1 MSSSTP
7 TPDFADLVERSL
19 AALRREHPEAY
30 GRFGRTLAG
39 TTVALR
45 VDGEAMTLA
54 FDGEASLHRG
64 ASAAPVEFTATCAAL
79 LDLVQGR
86 LSLRDAVRSGRA
98 DLRGAVPAL
107 ARFDE
112 ALMLY
117 LHGAVRSPTFPA
129 LVRELA
135 ALANS
140 HAGARARGPMGET

>member
-1 MSSSTP
+1 M
-7 TPDFADLVERSL
+7 ERSL
-19 AALRREHPEAY
+19 AALRREHPEAH
-30 GRFGRTLAG
+30 GRFCRHLAG

-45 VDGEAMTLA
+45 IDGEAMTLS
-54 FDGEASLHRG
+54 FDETEATLRRG
-64 ASAAPVEFTATCAAL
+64 VGAAPVEFTATCAAL
-79 LDLVQGR
+79 LDLVRGR
-86 LSLRDAVRSGRA
+86 LSLHDAIRAGRA

-135 ALANS
+135 VLANS
-140 HAGARARGPMGET
+140 HAAADARGPMGEP